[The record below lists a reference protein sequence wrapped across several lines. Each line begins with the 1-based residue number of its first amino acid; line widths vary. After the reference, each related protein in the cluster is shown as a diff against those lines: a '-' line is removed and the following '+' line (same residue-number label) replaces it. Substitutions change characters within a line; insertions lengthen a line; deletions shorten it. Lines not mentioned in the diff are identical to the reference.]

1 MKRLACV
8 AVVLVACSGKRE
20 ATKHEAKMPSAPAN
34 DPWAVSAGSG
44 SARPTGSGSIGS
56 GADVPPWA
64 HDPPEVLRDKILGV
78 NAHVIVLKAGP
89 MPEYRDVLR
98 TVEATKG
105 IVAAE
110 PFTFAELEISSAHE
124 AGVNLVLKGVDP
136 KRVGR
141 VLTIDRHMK
150 TGSLDSLAKAEP
162 APIVLGDGL
171 AGKLGVRV
179 GDDVTLTPP
188 ADDPSAK
195 PKVFRVIGTF
205 HVDFDEYDDRLAF
218 TSVPAAQA
226 LSGRGDQVLGI
237 EATVDALDRS
247 DKIATAIE
255 QALGGPPY
263 QVMDWYELNKNL
275 FTALYGNR
283 RP

>member
-1 MKRLACV
+1 VKRLACV
-8 AVVLVACSGKRE
+8 AVILVACGGKRE
-20 ATKHEAKMPSAPAN
+20 ATKHEAKSPAATAN
-34 DPWAVSAGSG
+34 DPWAVPAGSG
-44 SARPTGSGSIGS
+44 DARPIGSGSIAS
-56 GADVPPWA
+56 DADVPPWA
-64 HDPPEVLRDKILGV
+64 HDPPDVLRGKILSV

-98 TVEATKG
+98 TVEGTKG

-110 PFTFAELEISSAHE
+110 PFTFAELEIASAHE
-124 AGVNLVLKGVDP
+124 ANVNVVLKGVDP

-150 TGSLDSLAKAEP
+150 TGSLDSLAKGEP

-188 ADDPSAK
+188 KDAPSAK
-195 PKVFRVIGTF
+195 AKVFRVIGTF
-205 HVDFDEYDDRLAF
+205 HVEFDEYDDRLAF
-218 TSVPAAQA
+218 TSVSAAQA
-226 LSGRGDQVLGI
+226 MSGTGDQVLGV

-255 QALGGPPY
+255 TALGGPPY
-263 QVMDWYELNKNL
+263 DVMDWYELNKNL